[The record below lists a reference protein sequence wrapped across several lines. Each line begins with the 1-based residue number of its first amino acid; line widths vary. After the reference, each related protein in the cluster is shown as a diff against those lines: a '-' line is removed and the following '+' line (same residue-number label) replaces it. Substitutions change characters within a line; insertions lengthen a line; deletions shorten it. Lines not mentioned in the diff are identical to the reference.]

1 MCAREIKRRD
11 FLRGAGILG
20 AAALGTSMIAGCSSS
35 AGAANEGITT
45 EELERQVSSEE
56 SCDVLV
62 VGSGTAGTC
71 ASIVAAENGAQVIC
85 LEKNA
90 DLGGTSRFG
99 EWIGGHDAQIQKD
112 AGIEFNIKELV
123 NNYESKIDWGVPV
136 DILEDFYIESGKTID
151 WLVDEGIP
159 FQAGTGVSPHL
170 VGIYDEEGNQIFLYE
185 GMLKPLWT
193 IGEGLPNLE
202 FRTECPMVG
211 LVADDGKVT
220 GAYAQDADGNVIK
233 INATSV
239 ILATGGFVDDPDLF
253 WEAMHQ
259 DYSRYYNYGI
269 PGRTGDG
276 YRAMRE
282 LDAAVSGM
290 PAMLAEPGVIG
301 TTAFSD
307 DPNIWFT
314 WAVLPHIN
322 EKGKRYCDESYGGD
336 PYNGEAQNNSFICQE
351 QAFIIADYAYMAE
364 GEIAKQWEMYS
375 SGRGLEGVE
384 ECEGVYKAD
393 TLEELAEIIGVPAD
407 ALVETVDKYNVACDT
422 GIDDEFGTPA
432 EYLTP
437 IRKAPFYAAAL
448 HVAIY
453 CTNGG
458 AKTNAKMQVLNQN
471 GEVIEGLYAIGLDNG
486 TIYKNTYPIGTFE
499 AAAQTWSATGGRIA
513 ALTACGQ

>member
-1 MCAREIKRRD
+1 MCAQGINRRD

-20 AAALGTSMIAGCSSS
+20 AAAIGAGALAGCSSS
-35 AGAANEGITT
+35 AGAADEGATA
-45 EELERQVSSEE
+45 EDFERQVSSEE

-85 LEKNA
+85 IEKNDA
-90 DLGGTSRFG
+90 LGGTSRFG
-99 EWIGGHDAQIQKD
+99 EWIGGHDAKIQQE

-123 NNYESKIDWGVPV
+123 NNYEEKMDWGVPV
-136 DILEDFYIESGKTID
+136 DILEDFYVESGKTID
-151 WLVDEGIP
+151 WLVEEGIP
-159 FQAGTGVSPHL
+159 FQAGTGAAPHL
-170 VGIYDEEGNQIFLYE
+170 VGIFDDEGNQTFLYE
-185 GMLKPLWT
+185 GMLKPLWE
-193 IGEGLPNLE
+193 IGEGMPNVE

-211 LVADDGKVT
+211 LVTDNGKVT
-220 GAYAQDADGNVIK
+220 GAYAQDTEGNVIK
-233 INATSV
+233 INAGSV
-239 ILATGGFVDDPDLF
+239 ILATGGFVDDQELF

-282 LDAAVSGM
+282 LDAAVCGM
-290 PAMLAEPGVIG
+290 PAMLAEPGVVG

-322 EKGKRYCDESYGGD
+322 EKGKRFYDESVAITG
-336 PYNGEAQNNSFICQE
+336 NAEAMNNAALAQ
-351 QAFIIADYAYMAE
+351 QKAFVLADYTYMAE

-384 ECEGVYKAD
+384 EYEGVHKAD
-393 TLEELAEIIGVPAD
+393 TLEELADIIGVPAD
-407 ALVETVDKYNVACDT
+407 ALIETVETYNAACESGVDE
-422 GIDDEFGTPA
+422 EFGCAP
-432 EYLTP
+432 ECLVP
-437 IRKAPFYAAAL
+437 ILKAPFYAAEL
-448 HVAIY
+448 QMAIY

-458 AKTNAKMQVLNQN
+458 ARTNSDMQVLNQN

-486 TIYKNTYPIGTFE
+486 TIYKNMYPIGTFE
-499 AAAQTWSATGGRIA
+499 AVAQTWAATGGRLA
-513 ALTACGQ
+513 ALSACGK

>member
-20 AAALGTSMIAGCSSS
+20 AAALGAGMLAGCSSG
-35 AGAANEGITT
+35 AGASGEGVTA
-45 EELERQVSSEE
+45 EELEREVSAEE

-71 ASIVAAENGAQVIC
+71 AAITAAEAGAQVIC
-85 LEKNA
+85 IEKNA

-99 EWIGGHDAQIQKD
+99 EWIGGHNAKIQAD
-112 AGIEFNIKELV
+112 AGIEFDIKELV
-123 NNYESKIDWGVPV
+123 KAYENEMDWGVPV
-136 DILEDFYIESGKTID
+136 DVLEDFYIESGKTID

-170 VGIYDEEGNQIFLYE
+170 VGIFDEEGNQTFLYE
-185 GMLKPLWT
+185 GMLKPLWA
-193 IGEGLPNLE
+193 IGEGLSNLE

-211 LVADDGKVT
+211 LVAEDGKVT
-220 GAYAQDADGNVIK
+220 GAYAQDADGNVVK
-233 INATSV
+233 ISAGSV
-239 ILATGGFVDDPDLF
+239 ILATGGFVDDEALF

-259 DYSRYYNYGI
+259 DFSRYYNYGI

-276 YRAMRE
+276 YKAMHE
-282 LDAAVSGM
+282 LNAAVSGM
-290 PAMLAEPGVIG
+290 PAMLAEPGVVG

-322 EKGKRYCDESYGGD
+322 EQGKRFYDESVALDG
-336 PYNGEAQNNSFICQE
+336 NAEAINNAALAQ
-351 QAFIIADYAYMAE
+351 QKAFILADYAYMAE
-364 GEIAKQWEMYS
+364 GEIAKQWAMYS

-384 ECEGVYKAD
+384 EYEGVHKAD

-407 ALVETVDKYNVACDT
+407 ALVETVDKYNAACESGVDE
-422 GIDDEFGTPA
+422 EFGCRP
-432 EYLTP
+432 EGLVP
-437 IRKAPFYAAAL
+437 IVKAPFYAAEL
-448 HVAIY
+448 QMAIY

-458 AKTNAKMQVLNQN
+458 VRTNSKMQVVNQD

-499 AAAQTWSATGGRIA
+499 AVAQTWSATGGRIA